1 MYQETGAKF
10 IEEACATP
18 EELRAILG
26 GDHAR
31 ILSALG
37 RAQVSRSA
45 PSAQPAQRAAVSG
58 VRAPVHA
65 AATATPAS
73 ATAARM
79 AGQKRPAESSSV
91 TIATSAGP
99 STGGASRQAKRRKT
113 DYNAMEVIDLT

>member
-10 IEEACATP
+10 IEEAGITP

-37 RAQVSRSA
+37 RAQLSRNA
-45 PSAQPAQRAAVSG
+45 PSARPAQHTTVSG
-58 VRAPVHA
+58 VRAPVPA
-65 AATATPAS
+65 AATATLAS
-73 ATAARM
+73 ATTART

-91 TIATSAGP
+91 AIATSAGP

>member
-10 IEEACATP
+10 IEEAGITP

-37 RAQVSRSA
+37 RAQVSRNA
-45 PSAQPAQRAAVSG
+45 PSARPAQHTTVPG
-58 VRAPVHA
+58 VRAPVPA
-65 AATATPAS
+65 AATATLAS
-73 ATAARM
+73 ATMART
-79 AGQKRPAESSSV
+79 AGQKRPAESSV
-91 TIATSAGP
+91 AIATSAGP
-99 STGGASRQAKRRKT
+99 STVGASRQAKRRKT